1 MERVLLIPEAVQR
14 LKGMFLE
21 IPGTQLTLTQAA
33 QLAGLERSF
42 CQAVLSAL
50 EDVRFLK
57 RGHDGLYQRR
67 TSDTPNS

>member
-1 MERVLLIPEAVQR
+1 MEPTLRIPEAVQR

-21 IPGTQLTLTQAA
+21 IPGTQLSLAQAA
-33 QLAGLERSF
+33 QLTGMERSF

-50 EDVRFLK
+50 EDVQFLK
-57 RGHDGLYQRR
+57 RTHDGLYRRR